1 MLFTK
6 TLASQVTQNQMMN
19 ASGVNVGVS
28 LACMKT
34 FVLQHTPIKKK

>member
-1 MLFTK
+1 MLFTN

-28 LACMKT
+28 LACLKT
-34 FVLQHTPIKKK
+34 SVLQQATIKKK